1 MVNMVDGQKCRKK
14 GILNSNGRLLV
25 KVWRGPGR
33 QLINME
39 HSVKIRAGGDLKR
52 WNIKNAKR
60 KISRQ
65 GGKL

>member
-1 MVNMVDGQKCRKK
+1 MQKK